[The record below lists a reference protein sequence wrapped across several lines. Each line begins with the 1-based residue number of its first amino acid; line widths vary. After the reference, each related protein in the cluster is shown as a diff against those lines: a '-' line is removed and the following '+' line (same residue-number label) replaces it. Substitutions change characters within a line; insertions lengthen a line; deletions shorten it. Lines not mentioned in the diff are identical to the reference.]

1 MHFSV
6 VAVLAAALAATAVVT
21 STVVSGCMQAFSCPN
36 SLLYQESDKL
46 DARDLAVDIGRNVYA
61 PHFTSGCFDRIE
73 TSNVADYIGLDRV
86 VDDWSPLLS
95 RESCDAS
102 LLAYTMN
109 WHAQQNDAPGFERFM
124 PSSKD
129 GKDVQIER
137 TSRAMVCIRLHDYLL
152 R

>member
-1 MHFSV
+1 MRIRV
-6 VAVLAAALAATAVVT
+6 VDGILRRVVLV
-21 STVVSGCMQAFSCPN
+21 
-36 SLLYQESDKL
+36 LLFGVRGGVL
-46 DARDLAVDIGRNVYA
+46 CNRDLAVDIGRNVYA

-129 GKDVQIER
+129 GEDVQIER
-137 TSRAMVCIRLHDYLL
+137 TSRAMECIRLHDYLL